1 MGDVGGGTR
10 RQQKGGEA
18 EYWGQLMWGN
28 ESAEVRGHNTRIAEK
43 SVEMKTSPIPKM
55 NVMKKTE
62 LPSVKSRRRM
72 KRECVKW

>member
-1 MGDVGGGTR
+1 
-10 RQQKGGEA
+10 
-18 EYWGQLMWGN
+18 MWGN

-62 LPSVKSRRRM
+62 LPSVKSRRRR